1 MLAGTFQARSAVAL
15 TVMLLFTQAHAE
27 GFSGT
32 WQSTY
37 GELRVHQT
45 EGVII
50 GDYADV
56 GILLGQVTGEN
67 CVSGIF
73 TNGGRFGEF
82 TFRIIENG
90 QIKGRYRWSG
100 GQSADVWDAERSSA
114 ATPTAFTNFTR
125 TGGSTTHIANDAA
138 IFSGR
143 HASTYG
149 QLNLRDSDL
158 FLFGDYADRGV
169 VAARWNGRFYEGVFT
184 NRFLEGNQVGWLQ
197 WEADVL
203 ARDLR
208 GGRYEIVGGDS
219 GNWAVSTFE
228 PGRSALQN
236 LKVPGA
242 CAPMWPHSATT
253 ATADR

>member
-1 MLAGTFQARSAVAL
+1 MLTGTFHARTAVAL
-15 TVMLLFTQAHAE
+15 IAMLLFTQAYAE

-32 WQSTY
+32 WQSSY

-45 EGVII
+45 DDVII

-82 TFRIIENG
+82 TFRIIADG

-100 GQSADVWDAERSSA
+100 GQSADVWDAERISA
-114 ATPTAFTNFTR
+114 ATPSAFTNFTR
-125 TGGSTTHIANDAA
+125 TSGSTTHIANDAA
-138 IFSGR
+138 VFTGR

-184 NRFLEGNQVGWLQ
+184 NRFLDGNQVGWLQ

-208 GGRYEIVGGDS
+208 GGSYEIIGGDS
-219 GNWAVSTFE
+219 GNWALSAFE
-228 PGRSALQN
+228 PGQSALQN
-236 LKVPGA
+236 LKVAGA
-242 CAPMWPHSATT
+242 CAPMWPF
-253 ATADR
+253 